1 MPLSIHTNH
10 GALTSINVLNRTS
23 HDMVIS
29 QQRLATGYRINGAAD
44 NPAGLQIASR
54 LNAQSRGMEVAG
66 RNIAD
71 ATSMLQTADS
81 GLEEVGNMLLRMKDL
96 ATQAANGT
104 NGTSDRK
111 AMQKEYDELG
121 KELYNILENTRFNDE
136 QLFGTKGGE
145 SKLSKAIDFQ
155 TGASA
160 DEKLKFDASALLT
173 NLRETLLQA
182 TEKFDPQKVAN
193 DLQARKTPAENALEA
208 ARQNPNP
215 DPAAIAALEKALKEA
230 SAEAGNEI
238 SDNVNASNSIST
250 LTKALDSVG
259 EMRASFGANLNRLT
273 HIDNNLSNVRD
284 KTDVARG
291 RIMDTDYA
299 QESANNAKNMMRAQ
313 ATMSM
318 LQNDRQMSGMVLN
331 LLR

>member
-1 MPLSIHTNH
+1 MLSIHTSA

-23 HDMVIS
+23 HDLVIG
-29 QQRLATGYRINGAAD
+29 QQRLATGYCINGAAD

-81 GLEEVGNMLLRMKDL
+81 GLDEVGNMLLRMKDL
-96 ATQAANGT
+96 ATQAASDT
-104 NGTSDRK
+104 NGASDRK
-111 AMQKEYDELG
+111 AMQNEYDELG

-136 QLFGTKGGE
+136 QLFGTNGDE
-145 SKLSKAIDFQ
+145 SKFSKAIDFQ

-160 DEKLKFDASALLT
+160 NEKLNFDASALLT
-173 NLRETLLQA
+173 KLRDTLVKA
-182 TEKFDPQKVAN
+182 TEKFD
-193 DLQARKTPAENALEA
+193 
-208 ARQNPNP
+208 
-215 DPAAIAALEKALKEA
+215 
-230 SAEAGNEI
+230 SAKIGNTDSGEEI
-238 SDNVNASNSIST
+238 STKDRASTSIDT
-250 LTKALDSVG
+250 LTEALNSVG

-299 QESANNAKNMMRAQ
+299 LESANNAKNMMRAQ

-318 LQNDRQMSGMVLN
+318 LQNDRQMQGMILN